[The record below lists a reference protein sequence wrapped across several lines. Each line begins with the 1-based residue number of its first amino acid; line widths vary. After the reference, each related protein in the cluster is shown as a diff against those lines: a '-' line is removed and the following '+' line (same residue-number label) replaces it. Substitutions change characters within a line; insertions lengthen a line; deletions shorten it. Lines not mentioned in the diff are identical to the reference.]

1 MAVISEQ
8 GLPNVSDDPTVLP
21 SGQARNNPPP
31 SSRHTP
37 PVRHVYER
45 FLHDAAN
52 GFDAVDA
59 GAVNRAVTLLATA
72 RRRRARVYVMGN
84 GGSAATASHMACD
97 LAKGIGRT
105 RHERLRA
112 IALAD
117 NTSLLTAWTNDHG
130 SAQGFSGQLDTL
142 LDPQDVVIA
151 VSVSGNSDNVL
162 AGLDTARELG
172 AATIGLLGSDG
183 GRALHRVDVA
193 LHVPSWDYGV
203 VETVH
208 LGLVHALANALRGHP
223 LTAPRTVAAEAVDL
237 AMGTP
242 P

>member
-1 MAVISEQ
+1 MTQ
-8 GLPNVSDDPTVLP
+8 
-21 SGQARNNPPP
+21 
-31 SSRHTP
+31 
-37 PVRHVYER
+37 VYDLFTR
-45 FLHDAAN
+45 DAAS
-52 GFDAVDA
+52 GFGAIDP
-59 GAVNRAVTLLATA
+59 GAVNQVVTILQTA
-72 RRRRARVYVMGN
+72 RRRRARVYVIGN
-84 GGSAATASHMACD
+84 GGSATTASHIACD

-112 IALAD
+112 VALSDSSA
-117 NTSLLTAWTNDHG
+117 LLTAWTNDSG
-130 SAQGFSGQLDTL
+130 STHGFSGQLDTL

-151 VSVSGNSDNVL
+151 VSVSGNSANVL

-208 LGLVHALANALRGHP
+208 IGLLHALANALRGRP
-223 LTAPRTVAAEAVDL
+223 LSAPRPVTTEPVDIAV
-237 AMGTP
+237 GRP
-242 P
+242 Q

>member
-1 MAVISEQ
+1 MAVVSEQ
-8 GLPNVSDDPTVLP
+8 GLPNVSDEPTVLR
-21 SGQARNNPPP
+21 SGQARNNQAP
-31 SSRHTP
+31 SHHHTRN
-37 PVRHVYER
+37 VTHLYEL
-45 FLHDAAN
+45 FLRDAAN
-52 GFDAVDA
+52 GFDAIDP
-59 GAVNRAVTLLATA
+59 GAVNQAVALLHTA

-84 GGSAATASHMACD
+84 GGSASTASHMACD

-112 IALAD
+112 VALAD
-117 NTSLLTAWTNDHG
+117 NTALLTAWVNDNG
-130 SAQGFSGQLDTL
+130 RAQGFSGQLDTL
-142 LDPQDVVIA
+142 LDPQDIVIA
-151 VSVSGNSDNVL
+151 VSVSGSSENVL

-208 LGLVHALANALRGHP
+208 LGLVHAMANALRGHP

-237 AMGTP
+237 AMEP
-242 P
+242 PP

>member
-1 MAVISEQ
+1 MA
-8 GLPNVSDDPTVLP
+8 
-21 SGQARNNPPP
+21 
-31 SSRHTP
+31 HT
-37 PVRHVYER
+37 YEL
-45 FLHDAAN
+45 FLRDAST
-52 GFDAVDA
+52 GFGAVDP
-59 GAVNRAVTLLATA
+59 GAVSQAVSLLNTA

-112 IALAD
+112 MALSD
-117 NTSLLTAWTNDHG
+117 NTATLTAWMNDNG
-130 SAQGFSGQLDTL
+130 DTQGFSRQLDTL
-142 LDPQDVVIA
+142 LDPEDVVIA
-151 VSVSGNSDNVL
+151 VSVSGNSPNVL
-162 AGLDTARELG
+162 AGLETARELG

-208 LGLVHALANALRGHP
+208 LGLVHALANALRGHA
-223 LTAPRTVAAEAVDL
+223 LTAPRTVTAEAVDL
-237 AMGTP
+237 AIGP
-242 P
+242 PP